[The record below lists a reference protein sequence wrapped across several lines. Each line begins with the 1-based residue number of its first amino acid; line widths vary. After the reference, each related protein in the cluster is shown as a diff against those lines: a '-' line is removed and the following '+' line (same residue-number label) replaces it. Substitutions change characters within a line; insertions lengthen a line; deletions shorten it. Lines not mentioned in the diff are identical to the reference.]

1 MSKSHRFPALIHNV
15 FAYCKRIAVAH
26 YKKWIML
33 MLSLLSLTVVLLVTV
48 DVGIS
53 WWVKDRIYRDIDL
66 LPYRPYGLVL
76 GTSKYFKNNTLNLF
90 YYNRLSAAESLI
102 KHHKVDYL
110 LLSGD
115 NRTLQYNEP
124 QRMFKDLL
132 KMGVPSQ
139 TMFFDYAGFR
149 TLDSV
154 VRADKVFKA
163 QSLTIITQ
171 RFHCERALFIAKH
184 YDIDAICYE
193 ADNPEGYTWVRFRE
207 FFARVQAVLDI
218 MLGKQ
223 PYFLGKPEPL
233 PPPILPPPEE

>member
-1 MSKSHRFPALIHNV
+1 MLKLTIKPFLQKMLALG
-15 FAYCKRIAVAH
+15 KLWWSAH
-26 YKKWIML
+26 YKKLIKIFI
-33 MLSLLSLTVVLLVTV
+33 SLCSIGVVVLVSI
-48 DVGIS
+48 DMGIS
-53 WWVKDRIYRDIDL
+53 YWVRDRIYHDINQ

-76 GTSKYFKNNTLNLF
+76 GTAKYFKNNTLNLF
-90 YYNRLSAAESLI
+90 YYNRLSAAEQLV

-115 NRTLQYNEP
+115 NRTMQYNEP

-139 TMFFDYAGFR
+139 TMYFDYAGFR

-154 VRADKVFKA
+154 IRADKIFNA

-184 YDIDAICYE
+184 YDLDAICFE
-193 ADNPEGYTWVRFRE
+193 ADYPQGYAMVRIRE

-218 MLGKQ
+218 LLGKQ

-233 PPPILPPPEE
+233 PPPILPPYDQ

>member
-1 MSKSHRFPALIHNV
+1 MFKITVKPFLLRLFVP
-15 FAYCKRIAVAH
+15 CKQWFTVR
-26 YKKWIML
+26 YKKLLKVLI
-33 MLSLLSLTVVLLVTV
+33 SLCCLGVVLLVSI
-48 DVGIS
+48 DIGIS
-53 WWVKDRIYRDIDL
+53 LWVRDRIYHDIDH

-76 GTSKYFKNNTLNLF
+76 GTAKYFKNNTLNLF
-90 YYNRLSAAESLI
+90 YYNRLSAAELLV
-102 KHHKVDYL
+102 KNHKVDYL

-115 NRTLQYNEP
+115 NRTMQYNEP

-139 TMFFDYAGFR
+139 TMYFDYAGFR

-154 VRADKVFKA
+154 IRADKIFNA

-184 YDIDAICYE
+184 YNLDAICFE
-193 ADNPEGYTWVRFRE
+193 ADYPEGYPMVRIRE

-218 MLGKQ
+218 ILGKQ

-233 PPPILPPPEE
+233 PPPILPPYEQ

>member
-1 MSKSHRFPALIHNV
+1 MPQCTVKSFFQKLLILSKQWLTVHFKTLVKI
-15 FAYCKRIAVAH
+15 F
-26 YKKWIML
+26 
-33 MLSLLSLTVVLLVTV
+33 LSLCSLSAVILVSIDT
-48 DVGIS
+48 GIS
-53 WWVKDRIYRDIDL
+53 FWVRDRIYQDL
-66 LPYRPYGLVL
+66 NKLPYRPYGLVL
-76 GTSKYFKNNTLNLF
+76 GTAKYFKNNTLNLF
-90 YYNRLSAAESLI
+90 YYNRLSAAEQLV

-115 NRTLQYNEP
+115 NRTMQYNEP

-139 TMFFDYAGFR
+139 SMYFDYAGFR
-149 TLDSV
+149 TLDSII
-154 VRADKVFKA
+154 RADKVFNV

-184 YDIDAICYE
+184 YNLDAICFE
-193 ADNPEGYTWVRFRE
+193 ADYPEGYPMVRIRE

-218 MLGKQ
+218 ILGKQ

-233 PPPILPPPEE
+233 PPPILPPYNE